1 MKTCPNCSSQQ
12 PENVKFCTNCG
23 FAFPVKPVQETVT
36 TQAQNV
42 QEPTKFQQQY
52 TQQQDTKAQN
62 DNVEQAKTFASNY
75 WSYFLNALKHP
86 TILENGHKYFGF
98 TTIIL
103 FAIFNDIFVKLIMDN
118 VARSVNSSLFSG
130 LFNNT
135 RAYAPKIDS
144 SVYAKLFF
152 LTLLTFAIYVLIG
165 FFVRNVVL
173 GDKSDTLLSFTN
185 RFTHYLMSNLV
196 LAVLSMIFMLLG
208 MRGIAVFMYALMALI
223 MSIAFIL
230 SMIIDTNPLKIDK
243 LYGVVIGQLL
253 LALVFMIVMSVF
265 AVSLAANIA
274 SIISAAGF

>member
-1 MKTCPNCSSQQ
+1 MITCPNCHSQQ
-12 PENVKFCTNCG
+12 PENINFCTNCG
-23 FAFPVKPVQETVT
+23 FSFSANLAKNPNLTKI
-36 TQAQNV
+36 QNIK
-42 QEPTKFQQQY
+42 EPTKFQQQFAPS
-52 TQQQDTKAQN
+52 QDPKMKN
-62 DNVEQAKTFASNY
+62 IEQAKTFASNY
-75 WSYFLNALKHP
+75 WSYFLNAIKHP

-118 VARSVNSSLFSG
+118 VAKSVNSSLFSG
-130 LFNNT
+130 LFNT
-135 RAYAPKIDS
+135 QSTYAPTIDS

-152 LTLLTFAIYVLIG
+152 LTLLTFAIYILIG

-185 RFTHYLMSNLV
+185 RFTHYLMINLV
-196 LAVLSMIFMLLG
+196 
-208 MRGIAVFMYALMALI
+208 
-223 MSIAFIL
+223 
-230 SMIIDTNPLKIDK
+230 
-243 LYGVVIGQLL
+243 

>member
-1 MKTCPNCSSQQ
+1 MITCPNCHSQQ
-12 PENVKFCTNCG
+12 PENVNFCTNCG
-23 FAFPVKPVQETVT
+23 FSFSVNLAKKTNLT
-36 TQAQNV
+36 KIQNIK
-42 QEPTKFQQQY
+42 EPTKFQQQFAPS
-52 TQQQDTKAQN
+52 QDHKMKN
-62 DNVEQAKTFASNY
+62 IEQAKTFASNY
-75 WSYFLNALKHP
+75 WSYFLNAIKHP

-118 VARSVNSSLFSG
+118 VAKSVNSSLFSG
-130 LFNNT
+130 LFNT
-135 RAYAPKIDS
+135 QSTYAPTIDS

-152 LTLLTFAIYVLIG
+152 LTLLTFAIYILIG

-185 RFTHYLMSNLV
+185 RFTHYLMINLV

-208 MRGIAVFMYALMALI
+208 MRGLAVFMYALMALI

-230 SMIIDTNPLKIDK
+230 SIIIDTNPLKIDK
-243 LYGVVIGQLL
+243 LYIVVIGQLL